1 MYRGVSEVIRKRIRH
16 LQRYREIVNA
26 LIRQGFGYV
35 IKEMGLL
42 EVLSIP
48 KRFFSEETKETHRK
62 STGERIRLFLE
73 ELGPTFVKI
82 GQVASTRYDLLPAE
96 IISELENLQDQ
107 AQPFSYELVQKIIES
122 ELGHSIDAVFSEFQE
137 TPIAAASIGQV
148 HMAVLK
154 TGEKVAIKVQRPKMK
169 TVIETDLEILQDLA
183 LIAEQRLDWAERY
196 QIRDIVDEF
205 SRSLLEEIDYT
216 IEGRNAEK
224 IYKQFQDNPKIVIP
238 KIYWEYSTKK
248 VLTMEYVEGVKINE
262 MDKIKQ
268 MGNHPEVL
276 ANTIIDSILKQV
288 LVDGFFHGDPHP
300 GNILTLPGNVIVFL
314 DFGMVGRLTPDMK
327 HHLASLV
334 IALMRK
340 KTDDVIKSIIHMG
353 IVPENI
359 DMIGLRRDVDRLY
372 EKYYDASL
380 STVSLA
386 QVIVD
391 LFAVAY
397 KHQIRIP
404 PDLTLL
410 GKTLLTMEGLV
421 VKLDPELSILK
432 VAEPFG
438 RRLLLE
444 RLDPKNVAG
453 NVWEQLVEVGRL
465 VNELPKA
472 LKEISLLLKKGKMK
486 QELSFPDKDFMLTKL
501 DRISNRIS
509 FSISLLSF
517 SIVFVGLVISSAMAG
532 KTSSILLKIPT
543 IEIGFV
549 IATSMF
555 LWLLFSIFKSGKF

>member
-1 MYRGVSEVIRKRIRH
+1 
-16 LQRYREIVNA
+16 
-26 LIRQGFGYV
+26 
-35 IKEMGLL
+35 
-42 EVLSIP
+42 
-48 KRFFSEETKETHRK
+48 
-62 STGERIRLFLE
+62 
-73 ELGPTFVKI
+73 
-82 GQVASTRYDLLPAE
+82 
-96 IISELENLQDQ
+96 
-107 AQPFSYELVQKIIES
+107 
-122 ELGHSIDAVFSEFQE
+122 
-137 TPIAAASIGQV
+137 
-148 HMAVLK
+148 
-154 TGEKVAIKVQRPKMK
+154 MK

-183 LIAEQRLDWAERY
+183 LIAEQRLEWAERY
-196 QIRDIVDEF
+196 QLRDIVDEF

-224 IYKQFQDNPKIVIP
+224 IYKQFEDDPKIVIP
-238 KIYWEYSTKK
+238 KVNWEYTTKK

-262 MDKIKQ
+262 MDKLKQ
-268 MGNHPEVL
+268 MGNSPKVL
-276 ANTIIDSILKQV
+276 ANTIIDSILKQI
-288 LVDGFFHGDPHP
+288 LVEGFFHGDPHP
-300 GNILTLPGNVIVFL
+300 GNILSLPGDVIVFL

-327 HHLASLV
+327 QHLASLV

-340 KTDDVIKSIIHMG
+340 KTEDVIKSIVQMG

-359 DMIGLRRDVDRLY
+359 DMISLRRDVDRLY

-386 QVIVD
+386 QVIID

-397 KHQIRIP
+397 QHQIRIP

-438 RRLLLE
+438 KRLLIE
-444 RLDPKNVAG
+444 RFDPKNVAG
-453 NVWEQLVEVGRL
+453 NVWEQVVEVGRL
-465 VNELPKA
+465 VNELPKV
-472 LKEISLLLKKGKMK
+472 LKEISVLLKKGKMK

>member
-1 MYRGVSEVIRKRIRH
+1 MSKLIRKRIRH

-26 LIRQGFGYV
+26 FIRQGFGYV

-48 KRFFSEETKETHRK
+48 KRLFSEETKGTHRK

-82 GQVASTRYDLLPAE
+82 GQVASTRYDLLPSE

-107 AQPFSYELVQKIIES
+107 ATPFSYELVRKIIES
-122 ELGHSIDAVFSEFQE
+122 ELGHPIDAVFLEFNE

-148 HMAVLK
+148 HYAVLK

-183 LIAEQRLDWAERY
+183 LIAEQRLEWAERY
-196 QIRDIVDEF
+196 QLRDIVDEF

-224 IYKQFQDNPKIVIP
+224 IYKQFEDDPKIVIP
-238 KIYWEYSTKK
+238 KVYWEYSTKK
-248 VLTMEYVEGVKINE
+248 VLTMEYIDGIKINE
-262 MDKIKQ
+262 MDKSKQ
-268 MGNHPEVL
+268 IGNSPKVL
-276 ANTIIDSILKQV
+276 ANTIIDSLLKQI
-288 LVDGFFHGDPHP
+288 LVEGFFHGDPHP

-340 KTDDVIKSIIHMG
+340 KTEDVIKSIVQMG

-359 DMIGLRRDVDRLY
+359 DMITLRRDVDRLY

-386 QVIVD
+386 QVIID

-397 KHQIRIP
+397 QHQIRIP

-438 RRLLLE
+438 RRLLME
-444 RLDPKNVAG
+444 RFDPKNVAG
-453 NVWEQLVEVGRL
+453 NVWDQVVEVGRL
-465 VNELPKA
+465 VNELPKV
-472 LKEISLLLKKGKMK
+472 LKEISVLLKKGKMK

-555 LWLLFSIFKSGKF
+555 LWLLFSIFRSGKF